1 MDINN
6 LPKIELHCHLDGS
19 LRVETVIEL
28 AKKENIQLDTYI
40 RILRRTNFMDIN
52 NLPKIE
58 LHCHLDGSLRVETVI
73 ELAKKENIQLESYDY
88 DYVKNLLTVEEDC
101 DSLDEYLKR
110 FDLPNEVLQTKEN
123 LRRAS
128 YELLE
133 DAVKDNVKYIEVRFA
148 PIFHTKKGLA
158 LEEIIESVIDGI
170 RDAENKYD
178 IKGNVIISC
187 IRGLDLEHVYE
198 SINASEKYL
207 GKGVVAIDLA
217 ASEREDF
224 AYEYIEAM
232 KIAKEKGFRITIHAG
247 ETGFGK
253 NVRDA
258 INLLGAERIGHGVYI
273 FNDDE
278 AYKLVKENGITLE
291 MCPKSNLDTKA
302 VNSYEEHPIYKYHK
316 DNIKVNLST
325 DNRTVSNINLN
336 QETNKLVE
344 TFKVD
349 IDEYK
354 KIYINSVN
362 AAFCD
367 DETKAMLLAI

>member
-28 AKKENIQLDTYI
+28 AKKENIQLD
-40 RILRRTNFMDIN
+40 
-52 NLPKIE
+52 
-58 LHCHLDGSLRVETVI
+58 
-73 ELAKKENIQLESYDY
+73 SYDY

-148 PIFHTKKGLA
+148 PIFHTKKGLT

-273 FNDDE
+273 FNDVE

>member
-28 AKKENIQLDTYI
+28 AKKENIQLD
-40 RILRRTNFMDIN
+40 
-52 NLPKIE
+52 
-58 LHCHLDGSLRVETVI
+58 
-73 ELAKKENIQLESYDY
+73 SYDY

-133 DAVKDNVKYIEVRFA
+133 DAARDNVKYIEVRFA
-148 PIFHTKKGLA
+148 PIFHIKKGLG
-158 LEEIIESVIDGI
+158 LEEIIESVINGI

-187 IRGLDLEHVYE
+187 IRGLSLEHVYE
-198 SINASEKYL
+198 SIKAGEKYL

-217 ASEREDF
+217 ASEKEDF

-232 KIAKEKGFRITIHAG
+232 KLAKEKGFRITIHAG

-253 NVRDA
+253 NVRDS

-273 FNDDE
+273 YNDEE
-278 AYKLVKENGITLE
+278 AYKLVKDNCITLE
-291 MCPKSNLDTKA
+291 MCPKSNIDTKA
-302 VNSYEEHPIYKYHK
+302 VNSYEDHPIYKYHK

-336 QETNKLVE
+336 EETSKLIE
-344 TFKVD
+344 TFKVN

-354 KIYINSVN
+354 EIYINSVN

-367 DETKAMLLAI
+367 DETKKMLLAI

>member
-1 MDINN
+1 
-6 LPKIELHCHLDGS
+6 
-19 LRVETVIEL
+19 
-28 AKKENIQLDTYI
+28 
-40 RILRRTNFMDIN
+40 MDIN

-110 FDLPNEVLQTKEN
+110 FELPNEVLQTKEN

-273 FNDDE
+273 FNDVE

>member
-28 AKKENIQLDTYI
+28 AKKENILLD
-40 RILRRTNFMDIN
+40 
-52 NLPKIE
+52 
-58 LHCHLDGSLRVETVI
+58 
-73 ELAKKENIQLESYDY
+73 SYDY
-88 DYVKNLLTVEEDC
+88 DYVKNLLTIAEDC

-133 DAVKDNVKYIEVRFA
+133 DAAKENVKYIEVRFA

-170 RDAENKYD
+170 KDAENKYD

-187 IRGLDLEHVYE
+187 IRGLDLNHVYE
-198 SINASEKYL
+198 SIRAGEKYL

-217 ASEREDF
+217 SSEKEDF

-253 NVRDA
+253 NVRDS
-258 INLLGAERIGHGVYI
+258 INLLGAERIGHGVFIY
-273 FNDDE
+273 NDEE
-278 AYKLVKENGITLE
+278 AYNLVKENGITLE
-291 MCPKSNLDTKA
+291 MCPKSNVDTKA
-302 VNSYEEHPIYKYHK
+302 VNSYEDHPIYKYHK

-336 QETNKLVE
+336 EETSKLIE
-344 TFKVD
+344 TFKVNL
-349 IDEYK
+349 DEYK
-354 KIYINSVN
+354 EIYINSVN

>member
-28 AKKENIQLDTYI
+28 AKKENIQLD
-40 RILRRTNFMDIN
+40 
-52 NLPKIE
+52 
-58 LHCHLDGSLRVETVI
+58 
-73 ELAKKENIQLESYDY
+73 SYDY
-88 DYVKNLLTVEEDC
+88 DYDKNLLTVEEDC

-273 FNDDE
+273 FNDVE

>member
-28 AKKENIQLDTYI
+28 AKKENIQLD
-40 RILRRTNFMDIN
+40 
-52 NLPKIE
+52 
-58 LHCHLDGSLRVETVI
+58 
-73 ELAKKENIQLESYDY
+73 SYDY

-273 FNDDE
+273 FNDVE

-344 TFKVD
+344 TFKVG

>member
-1 MDINN
+1 
-6 LPKIELHCHLDGS
+6 
-19 LRVETVIEL
+19 
-28 AKKENIQLDTYI
+28 
-40 RILRRTNFMDIN
+40 MDIN

-247 ETGFGK
+247 ETG
-253 NVRDA
+253 
-258 INLLGAERIGHGVYI
+258 
-273 FNDDE
+273 
-278 AYKLVKENGITLE
+278 
-291 MCPKSNLDTKA
+291 
-302 VNSYEEHPIYKYHK
+302 
-316 DNIKVNLST
+316 
-325 DNRTVSNINLN
+325 
-336 QETNKLVE
+336 
-344 TFKVD
+344 
-349 IDEYK
+349 
-354 KIYINSVN
+354 
-362 AAFCD
+362 
-367 DETKAMLLAI
+367 

>member
-28 AKKENIQLDTYI
+28 AKKENIQLD
-40 RILRRTNFMDIN
+40 
-52 NLPKIE
+52 
-58 LHCHLDGSLRVETVI
+58 
-73 ELAKKENIQLESYDY
+73 SYDY

-187 IRGLDLEHVYE
+187 IRGLDVEHVYE

-273 FNDDE
+273 FNDVE

>member
-1 MDINN
+1 
-6 LPKIELHCHLDGS
+6 
-19 LRVETVIEL
+19 
-28 AKKENIQLDTYI
+28 
-40 RILRRTNFMDIN
+40 MDIN

-273 FNDDE
+273 FNDVE

>member
-28 AKKENIQLDTYI
+28 AKKQNIQLD
-40 RILRRTNFMDIN
+40 
-52 NLPKIE
+52 
-58 LHCHLDGSLRVETVI
+58 
-73 ELAKKENIQLESYDY
+73 SYDY

-133 DAVKDNVKYIEVRFA
+133 DAAKDNVKYIEVRFA
-148 PIFHTKKGLA
+148 PIFHIKKGLG
-158 LEEIIESVIDGI
+158 LEEIIESVINGI

-187 IRGLDLEHVYE
+187 IRGLSLEHVYE
-198 SINASEKYL
+198 SIKAGEKYL

-217 ASEREDF
+217 ASEKEDF

-253 NVRDA
+253 NVRDS

-273 FNDDE
+273 YNDEE
-278 AYKLVKENGITLE
+278 AYKLVKDNGITLE
-291 MCPKSNLDTKA
+291 MCPKSNIDTKA
-302 VNSYEEHPIYKYHK
+302 VNSYEDHPIYKYHK

-336 QETNKLVE
+336 EETSKLIE
-344 TFKVD
+344 TFKVN

-354 KIYINSVN
+354 EIYINSVN

-367 DETKAMLLAI
+367 DETKKMLLAI

>member
-28 AKKENIQLDTYI
+28 AKKENIQLD
-40 RILRRTNFMDIN
+40 
-52 NLPKIE
+52 
-58 LHCHLDGSLRVETVI
+58 
-73 ELAKKENIQLESYDY
+73 SYDY

-133 DAVKDNVKYIEVRFA
+133 DAAKDNVKYIEVRFA
-148 PIFHTKKGLA
+148 PIFHIKKGLG
-158 LEEIIESVIDGI
+158 LEEIIESVINGI

-187 IRGLDLEHVYE
+187 IRGLSLEHVYE
-198 SINASEKYL
+198 SIKAGEKYL

-217 ASEREDF
+217 ASEKEDF

-253 NVRDA
+253 NVRDS

-273 FNDDE
+273 YNDEE
-278 AYKLVKENGITLE
+278 AYKLVKDNGITLE
-291 MCPKSNLDTKA
+291 MCPKSNIDTKA
-302 VNSYEEHPIYKYHK
+302 VNSYEDHPIYKYHK

-336 QETNKLVE
+336 EETSKLIE
-344 TFKVD
+344 TFKVN

-354 KIYINSVN
+354 EIYINSVN

-367 DETKAMLLAI
+367 DEIKKMLLAI

>member
-28 AKKENIQLDTYI
+28 AKKENIQLD
-40 RILRRTNFMDIN
+40 
-52 NLPKIE
+52 
-58 LHCHLDGSLRVETVI
+58 
-73 ELAKKENIQLESYDY
+73 SYDY

-133 DAVKDNVKYIEVRFA
+133 DAAKDNVKYIEVRFA
-148 PIFHTKKGLA
+148 PIFHIKKGLG
-158 LEEIIESVIDGI
+158 LEEIIESVINGI

-187 IRGLDLEHVYE
+187 IRGLSLEHVYE
-198 SINASEKYL
+198 SIKAGEKYL

-217 ASEREDF
+217 ASEKEDF

-253 NVRDA
+253 NVRDS

-273 FNDDE
+273 YNDEE
-278 AYKLVKENGITLE
+278 AYKLVKDNGITLE
-291 MCPKSNLDTKA
+291 MCPKSNIDTKA
-302 VNSYEEHPIYKYHK
+302 VNSYEDHPIYKYHK

-336 QETNKLVE
+336 EETSKLIE
-344 TFKVD
+344 TFKVN

-354 KIYINSVN
+354 EIYINSVS

-367 DETKAMLLAI
+367 DETKKMLLAI

>member
-28 AKKENIQLDTYI
+28 AKKENILLD
-40 RILRRTNFMDIN
+40 
-52 NLPKIE
+52 
-58 LHCHLDGSLRVETVI
+58 
-73 ELAKKENIQLESYDY
+73 SYDY
-88 DYVKNLLTVEEDC
+88 DYVKNLLTIAEDC
-101 DSLDEYLKR
+101 NSLDEYLKR

-133 DAVKDNVKYIEVRFA
+133 DAAKENIKYIEVRFA

-170 RDAENKYD
+170 KDAENKYD

-187 IRGLDLEHVYE
+187 IRGLDLNHVYE
-198 SINASEKYL
+198 SIRAGEKYL

-217 ASEREDF
+217 SSEKEDF

-253 NVRDA
+253 NVRDS
-258 INLLGAERIGHGVYI
+258 INLLGAERIGHGVFIY
-273 FNDDE
+273 NDEE
-278 AYKLVKENGITLE
+278 AYNLVKENGITLE
-291 MCPKSNLDTKA
+291 MCPKSNVDTKA
-302 VNSYEEHPIYKYHK
+302 VNSYEDHPIYKYHK

-336 QETNKLVE
+336 EETSKLIE
-344 TFKVD
+344 TFKVNL
-349 IDEYK
+349 DEYK
-354 KIYINSVN
+354 EIYINSVN

>member
-28 AKKENIQLDTYI
+28 AKKENIQLD
-40 RILRRTNFMDIN
+40 
-52 NLPKIE
+52 
-58 LHCHLDGSLRVETVI
+58 
-73 ELAKKENIQLESYDY
+73 SYDY

-232 KIAKEKGFRITIHAG
+232 KIAKAKGFRITIHAG

-273 FNDDE
+273 FNDVE